1 VVHVFTEC
9 EKLAQEEYKKRQN
22 SVASITRKELCKIY
36 SLRKD
41 NPAESILENDSMKIL
56 WNFNIYTDRIVE
68 ARRPDTVVVD
78 KRNAETT
85 IIDIAIP
92 GDH

>member
-1 VVHVFTEC
+1 
-9 EKLAQEEYKKRQN
+9 
-22 SVASITRKELCKIY
+22 
-36 SLRKD
+36 
-41 NPAESILENDSMKIL
+41 MKIL
-56 WNFNIYTDRIVE
+56 WDFNIYTDRIVE